1 MCLVSASAAAVGPL
15 YDSLFNGKHSTFV
28 GSKLPYFEEDSNVEF
43 VILSV
48 YQFML
53 GTFTVV
59 GSIGIEVVN
68 TLSMDMINVF
78 VTTTNWRKE
87 NFSRLLRSGKA
98 TERDIR
104 RIFRII
110 VQTMEAVN
118 EWDVFF
124 CRDDFYCSLWA

>member
-1 MCLVSASAAAVGPL
+1 
-15 YDSLFNGKHSTFV
+15 
-28 GSKLPYFEEDSNVEF
+28 
-43 VILSV
+43 
-48 YQFML
+48 ML

-118 EWDVFF
+118 E
-124 CRDDFYCSLWA
+124 